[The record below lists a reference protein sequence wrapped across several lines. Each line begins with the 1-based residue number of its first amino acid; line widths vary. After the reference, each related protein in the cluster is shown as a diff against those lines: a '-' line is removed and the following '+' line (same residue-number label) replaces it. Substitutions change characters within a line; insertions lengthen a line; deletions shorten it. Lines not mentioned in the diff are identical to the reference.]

1 MINSGY
7 SHKNESAVYDR
18 IRGTEDMNRVDA
30 ALTKY
35 VMNPDYSYEV
45 DMAMDDAI
53 KEYGNTSAITLY
65 RGLNFDTKEDY
76 DKFMKSIKG
85 GVLKTK
91 SLSSWSPNK
100 SEAETFAVTKPSYM
114 EFMTKEK
121 MAMISAQRKS
131 GERITGYRGIILKTK
146 ISKGKGVDLRRFKNQ
161 AESEV
166 LLPNGNYKVTYEEIL
181 SYKDQFSNQD
191 PSDRILSLTK
201 QGKETDKILEYIRR
215 NYKPTQLS
223 NEARHKICLLTVTF
237 SKLGKYYVKV
247 QEPNKWD
254 KNRKIDIGMVVP
266 DKDFMEYY
274 LSSDIDKMASTM
286 KPLFKKMI
294 KEVFS
299 QWTPGTEINW
309 FLDHGY
315 WARFCDAEVDLTK
328 AERSTLKKEYDKQDQ
343 IIRDINKI
351 RDPEAQ
357 RKAIDAEMERI
368 KKIVGSI

>member
-247 QEPNKWD
+247 QELNKWD

>member
-7 SHKNESAVYDR
+7 SNKNESAVYDR
-18 IRGTEDMNRVDA
+18 IRDTEDMDRVDA

-45 DMAMDDAI
+45 DMVMDDAI

-85 GVLKTK
+85 GVLRTK
-91 SLSSWSPNK
+91 SLSSWSPSK

-114 EFMTKEK
+114 EFMTREK

-146 ISKGKGVDLRRFKNQ
+146 IGKGKGVDLRRFKNQ

-166 LLPNGNYKVTYEEIL
+166 LLPDGTYKVTYEEIL
-181 SYKDQFSNQD
+181 SYKDQFNNQD
-191 PSDRILSLTK
+191 PSDKILSLTK
-201 QGKETDKILEYIRR
+201 QGKETDKVLEYIRR
-215 NYKPTQLS
+215 NYNPTQLS
-223 NEARHKICLLTVTF
+223 NEARHKICLLTVTL

-254 KNRKIDIGMVVP
+254 KDRKIDTGMVVP

-274 LSSDIDKMASTM
+274 LSSDIGKMASTM

-315 WARFCDAEVDLTK
+315 WARFCDADTDLTK

-343 IIRDINKI
+343 IVRDINKI
-351 RDPEAQ
+351 RDPNAQ
-357 RKAIDAEMERI
+357 RQAIDAEMERI

>member
-18 IRGTEDMNRVDA
+18 IRDTEDMDRVDA

-45 DMAMDDAI
+45 DIVMDDAI
-53 KEYGNTSAITLY
+53 KEYGNTSALTLY

-247 QEPNKWD
+247 QEPSQWD
-254 KNRKIDIGMVVP
+254 KNRKIDTGMVVP

-274 LSSDIDKMASTM
+274 LSSDINKMASTM

-299 QWTPGTEINW
+299 KWTPGTEISW
-309 FLDHGY
+309 FLNHGY
-315 WARFCDAEVDLTK
+315 WARFCDADTDLTK

-343 IIRDINKI
+343 IVRDINKI
-351 RDPEAQ
+351 RDPNAQ
-357 RKAIDAEMERI
+357 RQAIDAEMERI
-368 KKIVGSI
+368 KKIIGSI